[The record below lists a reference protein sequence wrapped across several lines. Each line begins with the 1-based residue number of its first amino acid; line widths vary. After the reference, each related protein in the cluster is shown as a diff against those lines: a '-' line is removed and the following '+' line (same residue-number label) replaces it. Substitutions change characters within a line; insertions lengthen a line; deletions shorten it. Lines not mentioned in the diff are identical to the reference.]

1 MIVRLPLLALTI
13 AAASAG
19 SARAAGRSYA
29 VVASKA
35 TVEAAG
41 WKDVV
46 EVLLKKHHAR
56 LVVYGESVNESLPA
70 LRKQFP
76 RYACFVARPPEAGR
90 AFVAQVHR
98 LTRRLDDD
106 PYTDAIWG
114 ILTGYD
120 AANARRIAEVSQ
132 PLVVRRV
139 AAGTDVE
146 LALCEE
152 GLWYCELVKN
162 RMVRKDAGGEPRRLK
177 APDDT
182 TKALVDS
189 LNEYKAQLFVTSGHA
204 TERDWQIG
212 YRYRNGQFRCK
223 AGRLYGRDTKGR
235 THPIRSDNPK
245 VYLAVGNCLMGHVR
259 DGDAMALAWMN
270 SAGVCQMV
278 GYTVST
284 WYGYGGWGMLDYFLE
299 QPGRF
304 TLAEAFFANHQA
316 LLHRLGTYFP
326 EAAAGDSA
334 RARRAAISLSPAARD
349 AGLRAHDGR
358 GLLFD
363 RDQVAFYGDPAW
375 SAKMAPARLAWEQKL
390 TVTGGVYTFD
400 ITPKRGEKTFEPVN
414 TNGSQRGGRPIVE
427 LLPHRVRDV
436 KILAGGDLRPVVAD
450 NFLLVPNPRTCDP
463 KRTYRVVFRAARI
476 D

>member
-1 MIVRLPLLALTI
+1 MIGRPGLVALMI
-13 AAASAG
+13 AAASVGGAQ
-19 SARAAGRSYA
+19 AAEHSYA

-35 TVEAAG
+35 TAEAAQ
-41 WKDVV
+41 WKGVI
-46 EVLLKKHHAR
+46 EVLLEKHDGK
-56 LVVYGESVNESLPA
+56 LVVYGESVAKSLAA

-76 RYACFVARPPEAGR
+76 RHVCFVARPEEAGR
-90 AFVAQVHR
+90 SFVAQVHR
-98 LTRRLDDD
+98 LTRKLDDD

-120 AANARRIAEVSQ
+120 AANARRIAEVSE
-132 PLVVRRV
+132 PLLVRRV
-139 AAGTDVE
+139 AAGTNVE
-146 LALCEE
+146 LPLCEE
-152 GLWYCELVKN
+152 GVWYCELVKN
-162 RMVRKDAGGEPRRLK
+162 RMIRKNAGGEPRQLK
-177 APDDT
+177 GPDDT

-189 LNEYKAQLFVTSGHA
+189 LNEYHAQLFVTSGHA

-212 YRYRNGQFRCK
+212 YRYRTGQFRCK
-223 AGRLYGRDTKGR
+223 GGKLYGLDTKR
-235 THPIRSDNPK
+235 QRHPIRSGNPK
-245 VYLAVGNCLMGHVR
+245 VYLAVGNCLMGHIR
-259 DGDAMALAWMN
+259 DGESMALAWMN

-334 RARRAAISLSPAARD
+334 SARRTTVKLSQQARD
-349 AGLRAHDGR
+349 AGLSAHDAR

-375 SAKMAPARLAWEQKL
+375 SAKMAPAGLAWQQKL
-390 TVTGGVYTFD
+390 TVTGGVYTFE
-400 ITPKRGEKTFEPVN
+400 ITPNRGEKTFEPIN

-436 KILAGGDLRPVVAD
+436 RIVAGGALRPAVAD
-450 NFLLVPNPRTCDP
+450 NFILVPNPRKCDP
-463 KRTYRVVFRAARI
+463 KRTYRVVFKAARI